1 MPPSPETH
9 AMPREST
16 CTSCA
21 YDVLP
26 SLRPVSIGCAHGT
39 GCVGLRMSR
48 PKIGR
53 PPVQFRASA
62 GLVAGPPV
70 QVQRQPATQV
80 VVWPGG
86 RGVIDSGL
94 NTDGT
99 ETSYTSTAPRG
110 KAVVAGEVNPRG
122 SRDTNNR
129 CRFAST

>member
-39 GCVGLRMSR
+39 GCDGLRMSR

-53 PPVQFRASA
+53 PPVQSRASA

-70 QVQRQPATQV
+70 QVHRHPATQV
-80 VVWPGG
+80 VVWPVGS
-86 RGVIDSGL
+86 VVTDSGR
-94 NTDGT
+94 NTHGL
-99 ETSYTSTAPRG
+99 ETS
-110 KAVVAGEVNPRG
+110 
-122 SRDTNNR
+122 
-129 CRFAST
+129 